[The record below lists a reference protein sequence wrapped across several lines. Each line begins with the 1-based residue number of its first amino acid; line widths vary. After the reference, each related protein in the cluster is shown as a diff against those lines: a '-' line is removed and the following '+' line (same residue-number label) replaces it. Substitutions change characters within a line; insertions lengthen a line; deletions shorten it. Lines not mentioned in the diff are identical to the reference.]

1 MFKTIKS
8 KFIAMMVGFLV
19 IVSVSLVFYFFNELN
34 KIVSTTA
41 EDSLRTLS
49 DSVFVAIRT
58 SMNFGTKEEI
68 EKVLKNI
75 KEIKGIKHIEI
86 KESKY
91 IVEMFNIKTKIE
103 NYKPEVKKVFKTK
116 KEIFIKDKDNFR
128 ILKPLIATS
137 ECLTCHG
144 NAKKGVVL
152 GVIDVDISLE
162 DINEEI
168 SNIKFAIG
176 PAIFIG
182 LILMVVFLSYFFNRN
197 VFKPL
202 GVLSKRAKDIASGEG
217 DLTKRLH
224 FVKEDEIAEAGNWI
238 DAFIEK
244 IRGVVAQGK
253 TAGESNFKIASKL
266 LKESENVYERLYD
279 GIKIVEESAKLGKN
293 VHISLKESLN
303 SITKSQENVIRAK
316 ERINEVR
323 EEISRLSKK
332 VEFQSREGIA
342 LAEKLN
348 GLTKRADSVKNILN
362 IISDIANKT
371 NLLALN
377 AAIEAARSGEHG
389 KGFAVVAEEV
399 RRLAEQSQASLQ
411 DIDKTIGEIIDDII
425 SISEFMNKNSEEL
438 KQLSTMA
445 KESDKS
451 IVETSNFMDEVGEIS
466 SNSLKMSKELAKDI
480 EEILKEIERIKD
492 VSFENIQSVEK
503 IKEMIEEMNEI
514 AKNLNSIL
522 EKFKT

>member
-1 MFKTIKS
+1 
-8 KFIAMMVGFLV
+8 
-19 IVSVSLVFYFFNELN
+19 
-34 KIVSTTA
+34 
-41 EDSLRTLS
+41 
-49 DSVFVAIRT
+49 
-58 SMNFGTKEEI
+58 
-68 EKVLKNI
+68 
-75 KEIKGIKHIEI
+75 
-86 KESKY
+86 
-91 IVEMFNIKTKIE
+91 
-103 NYKPEVKKVFKTK
+103 
-116 KEIFIKDKDNFR
+116 
-128 ILKPLIATS
+128 
-137 ECLTCHG
+137 
-144 NAKKGVVL
+144 
-152 GVIDVDISLE
+152 
-162 DINEEI
+162 
-168 SNIKFAIG
+168 
-176 PAIFIG
+176 
-182 LILMVVFLSYFFNRN
+182 
-197 VFKPL
+197 
-202 GVLSKRAKDIASGEG
+202 
-217 DLTKRLH
+217 
-224 FVKEDEIAEAGNWI
+224 
-238 DAFIEK
+238 
-244 IRGVVAQGK
+244 
-253 TAGESNFKIASKL
+253 
-266 LKESENVYERLYD
+266 
-279 GIKIVEESAKLGKN
+279 
-293 VHISLKESLN
+293 LN